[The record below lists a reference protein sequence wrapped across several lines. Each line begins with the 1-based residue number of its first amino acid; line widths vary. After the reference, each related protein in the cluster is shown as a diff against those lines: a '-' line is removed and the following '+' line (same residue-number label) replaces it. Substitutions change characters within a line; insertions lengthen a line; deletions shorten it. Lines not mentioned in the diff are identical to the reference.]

1 MTSDPSQ
8 SEGYSRKTLCLCV
21 SRKYISLTK
30 WVWIH
35 FFHCVTT
42 LLRLTLVRI
51 NSGCPPHVESV
62 RKQKSRS
69 ASNVSLT

>member
-30 WVWIH
+30 WVWIN

-42 LLRLTLVRI
+42 LLRLTLVALF
-51 NSGCPPHVESV
+51 HVESV
-62 RKQKSRS
+62 HIQR
-69 ASNVSLT
+69 VP